1 MSTASTFVPTHSE
14 SEIAD
19 EFLPLLP
26 SIRKSALF
34 AFRRRRFEERS
45 EAVTEVI
52 ASAYAP
58 RAIVNSCVPG
68 NLIKRR
74 FPERCPWLVS

>member
-1 MSTASTFVPTHSE
+1 MSTASTFVPTHPE

-34 AFRRRRFEERS
+34 AF
-45 EAVTEVI
+45 
-52 ASAYAP
+52 
-58 RAIVNSCVPG
+58 
-68 NLIKRR
+68 
-74 FPERCPWLVS
+74 